1 MFRGIAN
8 LSLDIKG
15 RMAMPAKYRERLV
28 ESCNGNLVMTIDPTN
43 STQEPCLLL
52 YPLPEWDKIQA
63 KIQSLSSFDRAS
75 RRVQRLLIGHAED
88 VQMDRNGRILIPM
101 ELRAYSGID
110 KKTILIG
117 QGKKFELWDEEKWS
131 ACRESWLD
139 DAAINEGELPS
150 DLTSL
155 SL

>member
-1 MFRGIAN
+1 
-8 LSLDIKG
+8 
-15 RMAMPAKYRERLV
+15 MPAKYRERLV

-88 VQMDRNGRILIPM
+88 VQMDKNGRILIPM